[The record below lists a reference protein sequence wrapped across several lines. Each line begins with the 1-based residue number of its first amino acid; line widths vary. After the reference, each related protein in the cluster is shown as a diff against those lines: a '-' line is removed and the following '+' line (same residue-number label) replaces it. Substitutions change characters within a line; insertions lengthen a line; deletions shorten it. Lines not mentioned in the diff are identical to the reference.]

1 MDKVICQSLVNT
13 RTHGVAK
20 YNAIRKPY
28 NCLRIR
34 GYDLEQFFPKMVFL
48 LKNLFIKVV
57 FIFKVIIGVIISRNF
72 NQVMLFH
79 SINS

>member
-34 GYDLEQFFPKMVFL
+34 GYDLEQFFPSALISDAFL
-48 LKNLFIKVV
+48 ENEWAK
-57 FIFKVIIGVIISRNF
+57 
-72 NQVMLFH
+72 H
-79 SINS
+79 SSE